1 MESESTINHFV
12 FDKQVEPSISVFGR
26 NDRPWKRIV
35 PRNTWFT
42 DKNR

>member
-12 FDKQVEPSISVFGR
+12 FDKQVEPSISAFGR